1 LNPGKW
7 MMGVYEEIAAHNGMA
22 VFYDN
27 AERIY
32 FG

>member
-1 LNPGKW
+1 